1 MSDAVIVAAVRTPV
15 GKRNGGL
22 SGVHPVDLSAHVLN
36 ALAERAAVD
45 PELVDDVIWGCVG
58 QFGEQTFDIARN
70 AVLAA
75 GWPLSVPG
83 VTIDR
88 QCGSSQQSV
97 HFAAAGLVSG
107 QYDVVVAGGVE
118 SMSRVP
124 MGSSIGAGGANPSG
138 SGLHTVFHDVPPNQ
152 GIGAEMIAEQW
163 GFSRTQLDEY
173 SLASHA
179 KAAAAIDQGRFAGQI
194 APVKLEDGTVIDTD
208 EGVRRGG
215 SLESMGKLK
224 PAFRPDGVIH
234 AGNSSQI
241 SDGSAALLMMTSEK
255 AGQLGLTPLAR
266 VHTAVLAANDPVIML
281 TAPIPATQKA
291 LKRSGLTVDEIGVF
305 EVNEAFAPVP
315 LAWLAD
321 IGADAAR
328 LNPNGGAIALGHP
341 LGGSGARIMTTML
354 HHMIDNGL
362 RYGLQT
368 MCEGG
373 GQANATILELLY
385 KRSKGKD
392 QKDNYQNKGSDE
404 RSRASTDLNI
414 EAFEG

>member
-36 ALAERAAVD
+36 ALAERAGVG

-58 QFGEQTFDIARN
+58 QVGEQTFDIARN

-75 GWPLSVPG
+75 GWPQSVPG

-124 MGSSIGAGGANPSG
+124 MGSSIGPGGANPSG

-152 GIGAEMIAEQW
+152 GIGAEMVAERW
-163 GFSRTQLDEY
+163 GFSRTQLDQY

-179 KAAAAIDQGRFAGQI
+179 KAAAAIDEGRFAGQI
-194 APVKLEDGTVIDTD
+194 AAVKLEDGTVIDTD

-215 SLESMGKLK
+215 TVESMAKLK
-224 PAFRPDGVIH
+224 PAFKPDGVIH

-255 AGQLGLTPLAR
+255 AGELGLTPLAR

-291 LKRSGLTVDEIGVF
+291 LQRSGLTVDEIGVF

-321 IGADAAR
+321 LGADPAK

-354 HHMIDNGL
+354 HHMVDNGL

-373 GQANATILELLY
+373 GQANATILELL
-385 KRSKGKD
+385 
-392 QKDNYQNKGSDE
+392 
-404 RSRASTDLNI
+404 
-414 EAFEG
+414 

>member
-1 MSDAVIVAAVRTPV
+1 VRDAVIVAAVRTAV
-15 GKRNGGL
+15 GKRNGAL
-22 SGVHPVDLSAHVLN
+22 SGVHPVDLSAHVLQ
-36 ALAERAAVD
+36 ALAERSGAD
-45 PELVDDVIWGCVG
+45 PALVDDVIWGCVS

-83 VTIDR
+83 VTVDR

-124 MGSSIGAGGANPSG
+124 MGSSRGATANPSG
-138 SGLHTVFHDVPPNQ
+138 SGLETVFKGVPPNQ
-152 GIGAEMIAEQW
+152 GIGAEMIAERW
-163 GFSRTQLDEY
+163 GLSRTQLDEY
-173 SLASHA
+173 SLASHQ
-179 KAAAAIDQGRFAGQI
+179 KAAAAIDEGRFAAQI
-194 APVKLEDGTVIDTD
+194 TPVKLDDGTVVDTD
-208 EGVRRGG
+208 EGVRRG
-215 SLESMGKLK
+215 STVEKLGQIK
-224 PAFRPDGVIH
+224 PAFKPDGVIH

-241 SDGSAALLMMTSEK
+241 SDGAAALLMTTSDKARELGMT
-255 AGQLGLTPLAR
+255 PVAR
-266 VHTAVLAANDPVIML
+266 VHTAVLAADDPVIML

-291 LKRSGLTVDEIGVF
+291 LRKSGLRVDEIGTF

-315 LAWLAD
+315 LAWLAE
-321 IGADAAR
+321 IGADPKA

-341 LGGSGARIMTTML
+341 LGGSGARIMTTL
-354 HHMIDNGL
+354 IHHMRDNGI

-373 GQANATILELLY
+373 GQANATILELL
-385 KRSKGKD
+385 
-392 QKDNYQNKGSDE
+392 
-404 RSRASTDLNI
+404 
-414 EAFEG
+414 